1 MKKKK
6 KKKLFSKRFFFI
18 YRTLP
23 ILKCR
28 FSLSLS
34 FCIVFVSRIFLAFP
48 FNRNSNKLFPFT
60 FRNRFL
66 NARKWENVF
75 QRAKQNSYKR
85 DS

>member
-18 YRTLP
+18 YRTLL

-28 FSLSLS
+28 FSLS

-66 NARKWENVF
+66 NARKWGNVF